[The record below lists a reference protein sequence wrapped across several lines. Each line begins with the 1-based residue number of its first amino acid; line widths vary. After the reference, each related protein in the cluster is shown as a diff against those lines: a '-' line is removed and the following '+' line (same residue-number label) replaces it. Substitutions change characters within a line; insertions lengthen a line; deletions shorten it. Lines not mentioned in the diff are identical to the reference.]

1 MIYFVPSLKPA
12 PRKRQGFTLVEL
24 LVVLTIISILTTISA
39 MAFAS
44 LMASSHL
51 NEATAIVQGQLEL
64 ARQTAKTLNRSVQLR
79 FYKDQNNTSSV
90 PSVDSLQIVVPA
102 ENSTMETDQPAETDQ
117 PVEKPVLLPQSV
129 IIADG
134 SSDLILTAL
143 SPSGPS
149 SNPFN
154 PPLPANITNCYVLT
168 FSAAGAIT
176 STDNNGNPV
185 SPSSDDTTVYWSL
198 SLVPQTLYRAKG
210 SVHALQ
216 NYATFYINSVNGTS
230 SVTRP

>member
-1 MIYFVPSLKPA
+1 V
-12 PRKRQGFTLVEL
+12 
-24 LVVLTIISILTTISA
+24 
-39 MAFAS
+39 
-44 LMASSHL
+44 ASSHL
-51 NEATAIVQGQLEL
+51 DEATATVQGQLEL

-79 FYKDQNNTSSV
+79 LYKDQNNTSSA
-90 PSVDSLQIVVPA
+90 PSIDSLQIVVPA
-102 ENSTMETDQPAETDQ
+102 ENPVTETDQPI
-117 PVEKPVLLPQSV
+117 EKPVLLPQSV
-129 IIADG
+129 IIADS

-143 SPSGPS
+143 SQSGPS
-149 SNPFN
+149 PNPFN
-154 PPLPANITNCYVLT
+154 PPLPTHITNCYVLT

-185 SPSSDDTTVYWSL
+185 SPGSNDGTVYWSL

-210 SVHALQ
+210 NAHALQ